1 MKLLFSSLLFL
12 LQRTHLS
19 LRDTYTP
26 LRCAQYSKEL
36 LQSRS
41 AVQLAK
47 SCRARRAPKKERV
60 RRDEEEGGKKQKAQ
74 EKREEQGTRGPTVA
88 ASPSSTCDSLCVPAR
103 SSRRSHT
110 KTMTVGPR
118 AALTTSLAYRLSLSS
133 CSRSYSSPQ
142 GSHKLAV
149 FLLLSCFLFASF
161 LPRALLS
168 SSSSSDSHFSSALFE
183 V

>member
-1 MKLLFSSLLFL
+1 M
-12 LQRTHLS
+12 
-19 LRDTYTP
+19 
-26 LRCAQYSKEL
+26 
-36 LQSRS
+36 
-41 AVQLAK
+41 QLAK

-60 RRDEEEGGKKQKAQ
+60 RRDEEEEEEKKRKKKEKAQ
-74 EKREEQGTRGPTVA
+74 EKREEQGVPPSQHRLLPLGIPCV
-88 ASPSSTCDSLCVPAR
+88 SPRALRDG
-103 SSRRSHT
+103 SHT
-110 KTMTVGPR
+110 KKMTVGPR

-142 GSHKLAV
+142 GSHKLTV
-149 FLLLSCFLFASF
+149 FLLLSCFLFAPF